1 MLSAMTESHYLAGLA
16 LAGRRVVVVGGG
28 TVAQRR
34 LPRLVSSGALVEVI
48 SPAVTPS
55 VEALATSGAV
65 VWHERPYSDGDLD
78 GAWYVLCCTSAPA
91 VNEAVSA
98 EAERRRVFCVRADA
112 GAAGSAVT
120 PATGNHDGLL
130 VGVLA
135 GGEFRRSAAVRDGL
149 LSVLRSEALPAG
161 LPRPTGVALVGGG
174 PGDPDLITV
183 RGRRLLSQADVVVA
197 DHLAPG
203 ALLEELPPTV
213 TVIDAAKLPYGR
225 AASQE
230 AINDLLVTH
239 ARAGRFVV
247 RLKGGDP
254 YVFGRGFEELLAC
267 AAADVPVTVVPGVT
281 SAFGVPAMAGV
292 PVTHRGVAHEVVV
305 VSGHVAPGHP
315 TSLVDWRAL
324 AALRGTLVL
333 LMAVD
338 RIAAIAAAL
347 LAGGRPGESPAAV
360 IQEGTT
366 PNERVVRSTLDKV
379 AEDVVSQGI
388 RPPAII
394 VIGPVAAL
402 GSAAAPRSPA

>member
-1 MLSAMTESHYLAGLA
+1 MLSAMSESHYLAGLD

-34 LPRLVSSGALVEVI
+34 LPRLVSSGARVEVI

-55 VEALATSGAV
+55 VESMATSGKV
-65 VWHERPYSDGDLD
+65 VWHERPYVDGDLD
-78 GAWYVLCCTSAPA
+78 GAWYVLCCTSSQP

-98 EAERRRVFCVRADA
+98 EAERRRVFCVRADD
-112 GAAGSAVT
+112 GAAGTAVT
-120 PATGNHDGLL
+120 PATANHDGLL

-135 GGEFRRSAAVRDGL
+135 GGAFRRSAAVRDGL
-149 LSVLRSEALPAG
+149 LTALRAG
-161 LPRPTGVALVGGG
+161 AVPVAGQRPHGVALVGGG

-183 RGRRLLSQADVVVA
+183 RGRRLLGLADVVVA

-203 ALLEELPPTV
+203 ALLEELDPSV
-213 TVIDAAKLPYGR
+213 MVIDAAKLPYGR
-225 AASQE
+225 AASQD

-267 AAADVPVTVVPGVT
+267 AAADVPVMVVPGVT
-281 SAFGVPAMAGV
+281 SAFGVPAVAGV

-305 VSGHVAPGHP
+305 VSGHVPPGHP
-315 TSLVDWRAL
+315 TSLVDWAAL
-324 AALRGTLVL
+324 AALKGTLVL
-333 LMAVD
+333 LMAVE
-338 RIAAIAAAL
+338 RAPAITAAL
-347 LAGGRPGESPAAV
+347 LAGGRAPDTPAAV

-366 PNERVVRSTLDKV
+366 ANQRVLRSTLDKL
-379 AEDVVSQGI
+379 ADDVVAQGI

-394 VIGPVAAL
+394 VIGPVTAL
-402 GSAAAPRSPA
+402 GD